1 MKIIIGRVTKDLEPR
16 TSETGVTYVNFDV
29 AENTGLIIFQRGEK
43 GNEQICIRRRWNEV
57 GTQFFETG
65 YGKRFFES
73 QLPELIKSINR
84 LADAIE
90 EQNEIKEEERKN
102 GTEKV

>member
-1 MKIIIGRVTKDLEPR
+1 MGP
-16 TSETGVTYVNFDV
+16 
-29 AENTGLIIFQRGEK
+29 
-43 GNEQICIRRRWNEV
+43 
-57 GTQFFETG
+57 QFFETG

-73 QLPELIKSINR
+73 QLPKLIKSINR

-90 EQNEIKEEERKN
+90 EQNEIKEEERKD

>member
-1 MKIIIGRVTKDLEPR
+1 MYPK
-16 TSETGVTYVNFDV
+16 
-29 AENTGLIIFQRGEK
+29 
-43 GNEQICIRRRWNEV
+43 EV
-57 GTQFFETG
+57 EHSGPQFFETG

-90 EQNEIKEEERKN
+90 EQNELKEEERKN

>member
-1 MKIIIGRVTKDLEPR
+1 MGP
-16 TSETGVTYVNFDV
+16 
-29 AENTGLIIFQRGEK
+29 
-43 GNEQICIRRRWNEV
+43 
-57 GTQFFETG
+57 QFFETI

-84 LADAIE
+84 LADALE

-102 GTEKV
+102 EQQ

>member
-1 MKIIIGRVTKDLEPR
+1 MGP
-16 TSETGVTYVNFDV
+16 
-29 AENTGLIIFQRGEK
+29 
-43 GNEQICIRRRWNEV
+43 
-57 GTQFFETG
+57 QFFETI

-73 QLPELIKSINR
+73 HLPELIKSINR

-102 GTEKV
+102 EQQ

>member
-1 MKIIIGRVTKDLEPR
+1 MGP
-16 TSETGVTYVNFDV
+16 
-29 AENTGLIIFQRGEK
+29 
-43 GNEQICIRRRWNEV
+43 
-57 GTQFFETG
+57 QFFETG

-73 QLPELIKSINR
+73 QLPKLIKSINR

>member
-1 MKIIIGRVTKDLEPR
+1 MGP
-16 TSETGVTYVNFDV
+16 
-29 AENTGLIIFQRGEK
+29 
-43 GNEQICIRRRWNEV
+43 
-57 GTQFFETG
+57 QFFETG

-90 EQNEIKEEERKN
+90 AHTKN
-102 GTEKV
+102 GGDKDAKQ

>member
-1 MKIIIGRVTKDLEPR
+1 MGP
-16 TSETGVTYVNFDV
+16 
-29 AENTGLIIFQRGEK
+29 
-43 GNEQICIRRRWNEV
+43 
-57 GTQFFETG
+57 QFFETIC
-65 YGKRFFES
+65 GKRFFES

-84 LADAIE
+84 LAGAIE

>member
-1 MKIIIGRVTKDLEPR
+1 MNKYVSGGGEPLWDL
-16 TSETGVTYVNFDV
+16 NFSKPYT
-29 AENTGLIIFQRGEK
+29 E
-43 GNEQICIRRRWNEV
+43 
-57 GTQFFETG
+57 
-65 YGKRFFES
+65 KRFFES

-102 GTEKV
+102 EQQ